1 MALESG
7 FEVSRL
13 PLAFGH
19 VLSSFLLG
27 LNVRP
32 LSRPSASTTS
42 RLVIDAK
49 DQGSVP
55 CLFAPPPQLNRP
67 S

>member
-1 MALESG
+1 MALESS
-7 FEVSRL
+7 FEVSRRQIVL
-13 PLAFGH
+13 GCL
-19 VLSSFLLG
+19 LSSFLLG

-55 CLFAPPPQLNRP
+55 CLFAPPP